1 MLGGGACAA
10 LVEYRWQ
17 GGSVPCSPGY
27 PPRLSSS
34 PLVILSEA
42 KDLTRWAEM
51 LRPAQDDSIL
61 RGCRAQVDVYWVG
74 ACAA

>member
-1 MLGGGACAA
+1 MVNRGGARAA

-27 PPRLSSS
+27 PLHLSSP

-51 LRPAQDDSIL
+51 LRCAQHDTSPPN
-61 RGCRAQVDVYWVG
+61 YG
-74 ACAA
+74 A